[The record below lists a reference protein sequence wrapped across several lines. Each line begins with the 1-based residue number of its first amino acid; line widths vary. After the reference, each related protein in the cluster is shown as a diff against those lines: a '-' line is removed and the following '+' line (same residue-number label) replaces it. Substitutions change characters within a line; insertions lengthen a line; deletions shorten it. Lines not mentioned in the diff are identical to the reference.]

1 MIEIAIVGGLIA
13 IVYALLLIYEIF
25 KIPPG
30 EGKMVEISEFIKE
43 GASAYLK
50 KQYSIIMSI
59 AVVIAVL
66 VALVSYR
73 LAISYILGAL
83 SSTLAGF
90 VGMYVAVNSNVR
102 TTYVAKT
109 YGLGRALNV
118 AFKGGSVM
126 GIMGVGVGTLMIALQ
141 YMVYGGGLEVIN
153 DIIGYSFG
161 ASTVALFARVGGGIY
176 TKAADIGADLVGKV
190 EQGIPED
197 DPRNPGVIADNV
209 GDNVGDVA
217 GMGADL
223 FESYVGAI
231 ISTMI
236 IAATT
241 LTVSNALSW
250 ALCPLIIS
258 SAGIIASILVT
269 FLVKVK
275 EGGDPSK
282 PLTLASVV
290 GSVIIALISYPI
302 TTYMLGFDVG
312 IRVWVIIVI
321 GLIAGIIIGLT
332 SDYFTNKDKPPVSKV
347 AMMSQMGPALTILS
361 GFSYGFL
368 STCIPAVGIAIAELI
383 SFYILY
389 AYGGFWYGIYGVALA
404 AVGMLSLTG
413 IVVSADAYGPIT
425 DNAAGIAEQAGL
437 GEEVRAITDKLDS
450 AGNTMKSISKGF
462 AIGSAALTA
471 LAFLAAYSSKLGLSI
486 TDVKINLSL
495 IDPVVLSGSFIG
507 IALPALFV
515 SLVVMA
521 VSDAAFVLIDEIR
534 RQFKEKPGIMEFKEK
549 PDYGRVVSIVTS
561 AAIKKLILPGVIA
574 IVSPLIVGFT
584 LGPYALGGMLFS
596 SIITGLL
603 LGLFQGNVGNTW
615 DNAKKHIEEGKYGGK
630 GSEAHKSA
638 VIGDTVGDPLKDAS
652 GPSINILIKLM
663 SVVSV
668 IFIVYI
674 VNYNLLGIML
684 H

>member
-368 STCIPAVGIAIAELI
+368 STSIPAVGIAIAELI

>member
-1 MIEIAIVGGLIA
+1 MIEVALIA
-13 IVYALLLIYEIF
+13 GLVAIIYALILIYRIF
-25 KIPPG
+25 KTPPG
-30 EGKMVEISEFIKE
+30 EGRMVEISEFIKE

-50 KQYSIIMSI
+50 KQYSIIILI
-59 AVVIAVL
+59 AAIMTVVT
-66 VALVSYR
+66 ALISYR

-90 VGMYVAVNSNVR
+90 IGMYVAVNANVR
-102 TTYVAKT
+102 TTYAAKS
-109 YGLGRALNV
+109 YGLSRALSI
-118 AFKGGSVM
+118 AFKGGSVT
-126 GIMGVGVGTLMIALQ
+126 GIMVVGVGTLMIALQ
-141 YMVYGGGLEVIN
+141 YIAYGGRLEVIN
-153 DIIGYSFG
+153 DLVGYSFG

-231 ISTMI
+231 ISTMV

-241 LTVSNALSW
+241 LAASNALSW

-269 FLVKVK
+269 FIVRVR

-282 PLTLASVV
+282 PLTLAS
-290 GSVIIALISYPI
+290 IIGAIIITLISYPI
-302 TTYMLGFDVG
+302 ATYMLGFDVG
-312 IRVWVIIVI
+312 IRVWIVIIV
-321 GLIAGIIIGLT
+321 GLAAGIVIGLT
-332 SDYFTNKDKPPVSKV
+332 SDYFTNKDKPPVAKV

-368 STCIPAVGIAIAELI
+368 STAIPAVGIAIAELI
-383 SFYILY
+383 SFYTLY
-389 AYGGFWYGIYGVALA
+389 TYGGFWYGVYGVALA

-437 GEEVRAITDKLDS
+437 GKEVRAITDKLDS

-471 LAFLAAYSSKLGLSI
+471 LAFLAAYSSKLGLSVAEI
-486 TDVKINLSL
+486 KVNLSL
-495 IDPVVLSGSFIG
+495 IDPAVLSGSFIG
-507 IALPALFV
+507 VALPALFV

-521 VSDAAFVLIDEIR
+521 VSDTAFVLIDEIR
-534 RQFKEKPGIMEFKEK
+534 RQFREKPGIMEFKEK
-549 PDYGRVVSIVTS
+549 PDYGRVVAIVTS
-561 AAIKKLILPGVIA
+561 AAIKKLIIPGAIA
-574 IVSPLIVGFT
+574 IISPLIVGYV
-584 LGPYALGGMLFS
+584 LGPYALGGMLFAA
-596 SIITGLL
+596 IITGLL

-630 GSEAHKSA
+630 GSDTHKAA

-663 SVVSV
+663 SVVSLV
-668 IFIVYI
+668 FIVYI
-674 VNYNLLGIML
+674 TNYNLLGML
-684 H
+684 VH

>member
-241 LTVSNALSW
+241 LAVSNALSW

-368 STCIPAVGIAIAELI
+368 STSIPAVGIAIAELI

>member
-1 MIEIAIVGGLIA
+1 MIEIALIVGLVA
-13 IVYALLLIYEIF
+13 IVYALLLIFEIF

-50 KQYSIIMSI
+50 RQYGIIISI
-59 AVVIAVL
+59 ALIIAVG
-66 VALVSYR
+66 VAVISYR
-73 LAISYILGAL
+73 LAISYVLGAL

-109 YGLGRALNV
+109 FGLSRALSV

-126 GIMGVGVGTLMIALQ
+126 GIMVVGVGTLMIALQ
-141 YMVYGGGLEVIN
+141 YIAYGGSLETIN

-231 ISTMI
+231 ISTMV

-241 LTVSNALSW
+241 LAASNAISW
-250 ALCPLIIS
+250 ALYPLIIS

-269 FLVKVK
+269 FVVRVK
-275 EGGDPSK
+275 EGGDPSR
-282 PLTLASVV
+282 PLTLASVI
-290 GSVIIALISYPI
+290 GSIIIALISYPI
-302 TTYMLGFDVG
+302 TAYMLGSDVG
-312 IRVWVIIVI
+312 VRVWTVIVI
-321 GLIAGIIIGLT
+321 GLVAGVVIGLT

-368 STCIPAVGIAIAELI
+368 STAIPAVGVAIAELL

-389 AYGGFWYGIYGVALA
+389 SYGGFWYGIYGVALA

-437 GEEVRAITDKLDS
+437 GDEVRAITDKLDS

-486 TDVKINLSL
+486 TDIKINLSL
-495 IDPVVLSGSFIG
+495 IDPTVLSGSFIG
-507 IALPALFV
+507 VALPALFV
-515 SLVVMA
+515 ALVVMA

-534 RQFKEKPGIMEFKEK
+534 RQFKERPGIMEFKEK
-549 PDYGRVVSIVTS
+549 PDYGRVVAIVTS
-561 AAIKKLILPGVIA
+561 AAIKKLILPGAVA
-574 IVSPLIVGFT
+574 IISPLVVGFI

-630 GSEAHKSA
+630 GSEAHKAA

-663 SVVSV
+663 SVVSLV
-668 IFIVYI
+668 FIVYI
-674 VNYNLLGIML
+674 VNYNLLGVML
-684 H
+684 R

>member
-1 MIEIAIVGGLIA
+1 MIEVAVVAGLIA
-13 IVYALLLIYEIF
+13 IMYRIF
-25 KIPPG
+25 KTPPG
-30 EGKMVEISEFIKE
+30 EGRMVEISEYIKE
-43 GASAYLK
+43 GAVAYLK
-50 KQYSIIMSI
+50 RQYGVIM
-59 AVVIAVL
+59 VIAVL
-66 VALVSYR
+66 IAVAIALISYR
-73 LAISYILGAL
+73 MAVSYILGAL
-83 SSTLAGF
+83 SSTIAGF
-90 VGMYVAVNSNVR
+90 VGMYVAVNANVR
-102 TTYVAKT
+102 TTYVAKS
-109 YGLGRALNV
+109 YGLGRALSV
-118 AFKGGSVM
+118 AFQGGSVM
-126 GIMGVGVGTLMIALQ
+126 GTTVVGVGTLMIALQ
-141 YMVYGGGLEVIN
+141 YITYGGGLDVVN

-190 EQGIPED
+190 EKGIPED

-231 ISTMI
+231 ISTMV

-241 LTVSNALSW
+241 LAVSNTLSW
-250 ALCPLIIS
+250 TLCPLIIS

-269 FLVKVK
+269 FIVRVK
-275 EGGDPSK
+275 EGGDPSR
-282 PLTLASVV
+282 PLTLATII
-290 GSVIIALISYPI
+290 GAVIIAIVSYPI
-302 TTYMLGFDVG
+302 TSYMLGLDAG
-312 IRVWVIIVI
+312 IRVWTVIII
-321 GLIAGIIIGLT
+321 GLVAGVIIGLT
-332 SDYFTNKDKPPVSKV
+332 SDYFTNKDKPPVAKV

-368 STCIPAVGIAIAELI
+368 SVAIPSVGVAIAELA
-383 SFYILY
+383 SFYLLY
-389 AYGGFWYGIYGVALA
+389 TYGGFWYGVYGVALA

-437 GEEVRAITDKLDS
+437 GKEVRAITDKLDS

-471 LAFLAAYSSKLGLSI
+471 LAFLAAYSSRLGLSI
-486 TDVKINLSL
+486 GEIKINLSL
-495 IDPVVLSGSFIG
+495 IDPAVLSGAFIG
-507 IALPALFV
+507 VSLPALFV
-515 SLVVMA
+515 ALVVMA
-521 VSDAAFVLIDEIR
+521 VSDTAFVLIDEIR
-534 RQFKEKPGIMEFKEK
+534 RQFKEKPGIMEYKEK
-549 PDYGRVVSIVTS
+549 PDYGRVVAIVTS
-561 AAIKKLILPGVIA
+561 AAIKKLLLPGAVA
-574 IVSPLIVGFT
+574 IISPIVVGFV

-596 SIITGLL
+596 SIVTGLL

-630 GSEAHKSA
+630 GSEAHKAA

-663 SVVSV
+663 SVVSLV
-668 IFIVYI
+668 LIVYI
-674 VNYNLLGIML
+674 VNYNVLGLLL